1 MPSLLETACALQ
13 HNLVQ
18 ALPPHPHPHPL
29 ALASTSPLE
38 SIAQL
43 RQTVQRSIRQLRTGL
58 AQFPAA
64 AGGADRY
71 LTQLKDAAASE
82 AQLVAL
88 WGRDLKP
95 RQKRTTARHQD
106 DERDRYRVPTPCRS
120 STGREITT
128 LQVLEHIA
136 SDLNL
141 VTFRDH
147 DDQDDDDDATTPVTL
162 SLGGKLMVVDVT
174 ASSARSHHIQRV
186 KVAYVVK
193 GLDKL
198 STLAATKLEHL
209 FATSDEEDAE
219 DVDVRE
225 EREQARWKGIRRILS
240 ELKDLDEMAD
250 RTGRDAFQELEQL
263 DATLET
269 VFSRTNKKEEQKED
283 NVSEPEPAG

>member
-38 SIAQL
+38 SIAHL
-43 RQTVQRSIRQLRTGL
+43 RQTVQRSIRQLRAGL

-95 RQKRTTARHQD
+95 KRTTARHDD

-128 LQVLEHIA
+128 LQVLEQIA

-147 DDQDDDDDATTPVTL
+147 DDQDDNDDATTPVTL

-198 STLAATKLEHL
+198 STLAATRLENL
-209 FATSDEEDAE
+209 FATSDEEDEE

-225 EREQARWKGIRRILS
+225 EREQAKWKGIRRILS

-269 VFSRTNKKEEQKED
+269 VFSRTNKKEEQED
-283 NVSEPEPAG
+283 NVSEPESAG